1 MNGNPRETNVPKKRK
16 NSRTREPLLPFL
28 PRSRLT
34 QYKDE
39 FIGSYL
45 GGTATRRL
53 QEEKAELL
61 EDIANEIDLLL
72 KPEVNEDAV
81 FGDDED
87 MKNERVYFRPPSSN
101 QKTRMIGSQSRES
114 RDSRRI
120 SPFKR

>member
-45 GGTATRRL
+45 GGTPSRRL
-53 QEEKAELL
+53 QEEQAEIL
-61 EDIANEIDLLL
+61 EDIANEIDSLL
-72 KPEVNEDAV
+72 KPEVNRDNEDIV
-81 FGDDED
+81 GDDDDLNTECA
-87 MKNERVYFRPPSSN
+87 YLRPPSSN
-101 QKTRMIGSQSRES
+101 QKTRIVGYQSRE
-114 RDSRRI
+114 SRRI
-120 SPFKR
+120 SPFKG

>member
-45 GGTATRRL
+45 GGTLSRRL
-53 QEEKAELL
+53 QEEQAEIL
-61 EDIANEIDLLL
+61 EDIANEIDSLL
-72 KPEVNEDAV
+72 KPDLTRDNEDI
-81 FGDDED
+81 FGDDEA
-87 MKNERVYFRPPSSN
+87 MQTERAHFRPPSSN
-101 QKTRMIGSQSRES
+101 QKTRIVGSQSRE
-114 RDSRRI
+114 SRRI

>member
-1 MNGNPRETNVPKKRK
+1 VNGNPRETNVPKKRK

-45 GGTATRRL
+45 GGTPSRRL
-53 QEEKAELL
+53 QEEQAEIL
-61 EDIANEIDLLL
+61 EDIANEIDSLL
-72 KPEVNEDAV
+72 KPDVTRDNEDI
-81 FGDDED
+81 FGDDEA
-87 MKNERVYFRPPSSN
+87 MQTERAYFRPPSSN
-101 QKTRMIGSQSRES
+101 QKTRIVGSQSRE
-114 RDSRRI
+114 SRRI